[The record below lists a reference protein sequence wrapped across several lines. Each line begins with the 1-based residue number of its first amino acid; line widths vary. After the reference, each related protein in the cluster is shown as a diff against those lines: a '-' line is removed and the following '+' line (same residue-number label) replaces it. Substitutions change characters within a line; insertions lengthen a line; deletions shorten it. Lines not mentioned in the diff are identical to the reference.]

1 VCLSH
6 YGGSCGRWKAGKDG
20 GVGDSRQLVLYYA
33 VAEIN
38 PSLPEFLVVVMLI
51 TAIEARVAQQTCMC
65 LHHVHASAPGTQK
78 GTVDPHNRS
87 SG

>member
-1 VCLSH
+1 MSLVITWNGTEVIYIPLS
-6 YGGSCGRWKAGKDG
+6 
-20 GVGDSRQLVLYYA
+20 LP